1 MSNKNAKSWGL
12 GGGESERN
20 GEDTGLLPWQEGSY
34 DSEKLLGGTESN
46 PASWGFNSDK
56 EFVDENKVGFGQ
68 GPDLGFGGELYTKD
82 LKGIDFSESFRDF
95 DIAASFGAAAP
106 SASRPAPSPPVAPSN
121 GDYVF
126 DNDATSVRSQFS
138 KNLFGGNLDVITALE
153 AITFDPGVDGSLRNS
168 IAYIQPW
175 TRTAT
180 SGKTEASASP
190 DSVPV
195 DTSLSDAMSGIW
207 NNVDI
212 LNNPDL
218 PSINFGLL
226 EGIDTGFVPSFNSD
240 SGIWEQ
246 ADYNYY
252 TDTDFSAFS
261 DFKGKLSTSDLYS
274 RFSEDT
280 DNANNASTDTS
291 AAEQKQTS
299 LKKDTAVGFR
309 PSGLLQGLF
318 NAQGGGFNIGTIG
331 KALTGPVF
339 AGNPSGNVLSQV
351 GSLLNSFGAGSS
363 TSRDLSS
370 KQPKSS
376 SLSSAPISA
385 SSGKWQFLFNPSQ
398 LTLSV
403 GPNFKAAETWG
414 VGDEPNAGQPLHWTS
429 MKNPELKF
437 SKVLLNGYVFGRRV
451 EELEQGLIK
460 LFMENPTN
468 DAKHGP
474 KVLEF
479 VWGKKTFGPCVIK
492 DIRINQK
499 MWDEGL
505 LVNAE
510 VDFTLVRVPEWTI
523 NDGYVSTYDP
533 SAQNTIIEPKAAPKA
548 ASSVGVGSSPPNNSD
563 QPQPSPS
570 RPTPKPTDF
579 KKCGII
585 KTGLDNVSQL
595 ISNGDYYKK
604 RVLDFG
610 KAQFLGSSFFG
621 EPGMDPDV
629 GISKMSSQY
638 VNWNSRTNVGGMIPA
653 GTSGCG
659 IPSLNKEK
667 EKISR
672 LPDYVGAGASRA
684 QNSKKMRDAVALI
697 GKYQKCIKER
707 DVILKKKY
715 KEDCSSGGMQSIDPN
730 APAYIPPGT

>member
-1 MSNKNAKSWGL
+1 MAEQVNKAYNDWFG
-12 GGGESERN
+12 SERVQPLWES
-20 GEDTGLLPWQEGSY
+20 GELKDRKVPLWGDNDSSLP
-34 DSEKLLGGTESN
+34 TFAESLT
-46 PASWGFNSDK
+46 A
-56 EFVDENKVGFGQ
+56 
-68 GPDLGFGGELYTKD
+68 DLGYGSDLYTKD
-82 LKGIDFSESFRDF
+82 LKGIDFSENFKDF

-153 AITFDPGVDGSLRNS
+153 AIVFDPGVDGSLRNS

-226 EGIDTGFVPSFNSD
+226 EDIDTGFVPSFNSD

-246 ADYNYY
+246 TDYNYY
-252 TDTDFSAFS
+252 TDTDFGSYS
-261 DFKGKLSTSDLYS
+261 DFKGKLSTSNLYS

-280 DNANNASTDTS
+280 DNANNASTDAS
-291 AAEQKQTS
+291 AAEQKQTN

-309 PSGLLQGLF
+309 PAGLLQGLF
-318 NAQGGGFNIGTIG
+318 NSQEGGFNIGTIG

-376 SLSSAPISA
+376 SLSFAPISA

-533 SAQNTIIEPKAAPKA
+533 SAQNTIIEPK
-548 ASSVGVGSSPPNNSD
+548 V
-563 QPQPSPS
+563 
-570 RPTPKPTDF
+570 TPKP
-579 KKCGII
+579 
-585 KTGLDNVSQL
+585 
-595 ISNGDYYKK
+595 
-604 RVLDFG
+604 
-610 KAQFLGSSFFG
+610 
-621 EPGMDPDV
+621 PP
-629 GISKMSSQY
+629 
-638 VNWNSRTNVGGMIPA
+638 NVGA
-653 GTSGCG
+653 GTSSPSDGREAPVPDEYVRPTQTSKPICKKLATAIKNSVELLG
-659 IPSLNKEK
+659 ILEYLAEQAGKAGNPLA
-667 EKISR
+667 
-672 LPDYVGAGASRA
+672 LFGVGADINAIDGYERSYSQYSNWLQRVQLADSSTTYPSKCGREYFGQKRTELSLQPGAINGDEKKA
-684 QNSKKMRDAVALI
+684 FSKKIILEMKSCVNTVSKSPIDAYAKGNCQVWETT
-697 GKYQKCIKER
+697 GGE
-707 DVILKKKY
+707 KY
-715 KEDCSSGGMQSIDPN
+715 KILG
-730 APAYIPPGT
+730 

>member
-1 MSNKNAKSWGL
+1 MAEQVNKAYNDWFGSKRDQPL
-12 GGGESERN
+12 RESSEPKIREVPLW
-20 GEDTGLLPWQEGSY
+20 EDNDSSLP
-34 DSEKLLGGTESN
+34 TFAESLT
-46 PASWGFNSDK
+46 A
-56 EFVDENKVGFGQ
+56 
-68 GPDLGFGGELYTKD
+68 DLGFGGDLYAKD
-82 LKGIDFSESFRDF
+82 LKGIDFSENFKDF
-95 DIAASFGAAAP
+95 DIAASFGAASP
-106 SASRPAPSPPVAPSN
+106 STSRPAPSPPVAPSN
-121 GDYVF
+121 GDYIF
-126 DNDATSVRSQFS
+126 DNDGAFVRSQFS

-153 AITFDPGVDGSLRNS
+153 AIVFDPGVDGSLRNS

-175 TRTAT
+175 TRAAT
-180 SGKTEASASP
+180 SIKTEASASP

-246 ADYNYY
+246 TDYNYY
-252 TDTDFSAFS
+252 TDTDFSDYS
-261 DFKGKLSTSDLYS
+261 DFKGKLSTSGLYS

-280 DNANNASTDTS
+280 DNASNASTDPS
-291 AAEQKQTS
+291 AAEQKQTN
-299 LKKDTAVGFR
+299 LKKDIAVGSR
-309 PSGLLQGLF
+309 PAGLLQGLF

-339 AGNPSGNVLSQV
+339 AGNPSGSVLSQV
-351 GSLLNSFGAGSS
+351 GSLLNSFGVGSS
-363 TSRDLSS
+363 TWPRDLSS

-479 VWGKKTFGPCVIK
+479 VWGKKTFGPCVIR

-533 SAQNTIIEPKAAPKA
+533 SAQNTIIEPTIARNVAP
-548 ASSVGVGSSPPNNSD
+548 SSG
-563 QPQPSPS
+563 
-570 RPTPKPTDF
+570 
-579 KKCGII
+579 
-585 KTGLDNVSQL
+585 
-595 ISNGDYYKK
+595 
-604 RVLDFG
+604 
-610 KAQFLGSSFFG
+610 
-621 EPGMDPDV
+621 
-629 GISKMSSQY
+629 
-638 VNWNSRTNVGGMIPA
+638 NVGA
-653 GTSGCG
+653 GTSSPSDGREAPVPDEYVRPTQTSKPICKKLATAVKNSVELLG
-659 IPSLNKEK
+659 ILEYLAEQAGKAGSPLA
-667 EKISR
+667 
-672 LPDYVGAGASRA
+672 LFGVGADINAIDGYERSYSQYSNWLQRVQLSNSSTTYPSKCGREYFGQKRTELSLQPGAINGDEKKA
-684 QNSKKMRDAVALI
+684 FSKKIILEMKSCVNTVSKSPIDAYAKGNCQVWETT
-697 GKYQKCIKER
+697 GGE
-707 DVILKKKY
+707 KY
-715 KEDCSSGGMQSIDPN
+715 KILG
-730 APAYIPPGT
+730 

>member
-1 MSNKNAKSWGL
+1 VSNGNAATWGL
-12 GGGESERN
+12 GGGESERGPFVPLWGDN
-20 GEDTGLLPWQEGSY
+20 DSSLP
-34 DSEKLLGGTESN
+34 TFAESL
-46 PASWGFNSDK
+46 
-56 EFVDENKVGFGQ
+56 
-68 GPDLGFGGELYTKD
+68 PDLGFGGELYNND
-82 LKGIDFSESFRDF
+82 LQGIDFSESFRDF

-106 SASRPAPSPPVAPSN
+106 STSRPAPSPPVAPSN

-153 AITFDPGVDGSLRNS
+153 AIVFDPGVDGSLRNS

-218 PSINFGLL
+218 PSVDFGLL
-226 EGIDTGFVPSFNSD
+226 GDYDVSTLPSFNSD
-240 SGIWEQ
+240 VGAWE
-246 ADYNYY
+246 ATDYNYY
-252 TDTDFSAFS
+252 TDTDFGSYS
-261 DFKGKLSTSDLYS
+261 DFKGKLSTSNLYS

-291 AAEQKQTS
+291 AAEQKQTN

-309 PSGLLQGLF
+309 PAGLLQGLF
-318 NAQGGGFNIGTIG
+318 NGQDGGFNIGTIG

-351 GSLLNSFGAGSS
+351 GSLLNSFGVGSS

-376 SLSSAPISA
+376 SLSFAPISA

-523 NDGYVSTYDP
+523 NDGYVSTYDA
-533 SAQNTIIEPKAAPKA
+533 SAQSTIIEPKVTSKTSPN
-548 ASSVGVGSSPPNNSD
+548 VVVGSNPPDSSDKTQPPTSQANCVKIRGSIAAAGQVLNKSLDTSKDIGRSIAYAFITSGEVRSNRKRILSGVNN
-563 QPQPSPS
+563 
-570 RPTPKPTDF
+570 
-579 KKCGII
+579 II
-585 KTGLDNVSQL
+585 TEYVNLS
-595 ISNGDYYKK
+595 S
-604 RVLDFG
+604 
-610 KAQFLGSSFFG
+610 KATAADSSFFPSTQCSRNTLG
-621 EPGMDPDV
+621 TEY
-629 GISKMSSQY
+629 SKLS
-638 VNWNSRTNVGGMIPA
+638 
-653 GTSGCG
+653 
-659 IPSLNKEK
+659 
-667 EKISR
+667 KIEIRETPFSN
-672 LPDYVGAGASRA
+672 DTE
-684 QNSKKMRDAVALI
+684 NDF
-697 GKYQKCIKER
+697 ER
-707 DVILKKKY
+707 LKKESRSVLLNINSCINTLIKSNRAEFGA
-715 KEDCSSGGMQSIDPN
+715 KCPASSGGGN
-730 APAYIPPGT
+730 AGGSQ